1 LSPQHPTGEH
11 QAVEI
16 TESSRVE
23 TDWKTL
29 TGVGI
34 AIGTVLVAGTLA
46 YANLRSDQRDL
57 QARQGTT
64 ENRVSRLE
72 EKDAKRDVDL
82 QEIRDDVKQ
91 LTRTA
96 DRIDQ
101 NVQQLQ
107 QKGH

>member
-1 LSPQHPTGEH
+1 MNPHQTGEQ
-11 QAVEI
+11 QALTL
-16 TESSRVE
+16 TESSPVR

-29 TGVGI
+29 AGVGL
-34 AIGTVLVAGTLA
+34 ALGTALVLGTLG

-64 ENRVSRLE
+64 ENRVGRLE

>member
-1 LSPQHPTGEH
+1 MNPHQTDEH
-11 QAVEI
+11 KAVEI
-16 TESSRVE
+16 TETSRVQ

-29 TGVGI
+29 VVVG
-34 AIGTVLVAGTLA
+34 TTLVLGTLG

-64 ENRVSRLE
+64 EVRVGRLE

-107 QKGH
+107 NKGR